1 MKITFEPET
10 YKGNPVPVFVPLD
23 KTTEEKVMDISTKVL
38 YAEIIT
44 SIFIAIAKLWK
55 SGR

>member
-23 KTTEEKVMDISTKVL
+23 KTTEEKVMNIATQVF
-38 YAEIIT
+38 YAEVLAL
-44 SIFIAIAKLWK
+44 FIAAIVKLWE
-55 SGR
+55 SRR